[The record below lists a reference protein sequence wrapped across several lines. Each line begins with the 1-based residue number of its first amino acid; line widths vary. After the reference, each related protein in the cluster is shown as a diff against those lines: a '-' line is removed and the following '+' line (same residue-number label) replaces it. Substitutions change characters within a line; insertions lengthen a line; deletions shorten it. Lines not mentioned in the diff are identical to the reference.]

1 MKMATKVS
9 VLYLFFGILWIIAGS
24 LSMDYFAIQLL
35 TSRYSISL
43 LEVSKGLLFVVFS
56 TLLLYITLA
65 RAVEKQENSEIQYKK
80 LFNESPIPI
89 WIYDTKTL
97 QFLAVN
103 QAAIASYD
111 YSESQFLNMTI
122 QNIYPEE
129 DWENFQKSILIEK
142 SISNR
147 GIWRHRNRSG
157 ELFLV
162 DIHINP
168 IEYYQYS
175 ACLVSAINVQDKII
189 ADKLN
194 IELGQT
200 IAEYKEHV
208 ENQNRNLREIAWAHS
223 HKLRAPVANILGLI
237 QLLNRKEI
245 SDPINIEI
253 IDKID
258 ICSKKL
264 DTVIHE
270 VVDKSST

>member
-1 MKMATKVS
+1 MAKKVS
-9 VLYLFFGILWIIAGS
+9 ALYLFFGILWIITGS
-24 LSMDYFAIQLL
+24 LSLDYFAIHTL
-35 TSRYSISL
+35 TSQYSISL
-43 LEVSKGLLFVVFS
+43 FEISKGLLFVFFS
-56 TLLLYITLA
+56 TLLLYFTLA
-65 RAVEKQENSEIQYKK
+65 KAIEKQKKTEIQYKK

-103 QAAIASYD
+103 EAAIASYD

-129 DWENFQKSILIEK
+129 DWENFQKSILTGK
-142 SISNR
+142 TNSNR
-147 GIWRHRNRSG
+147 GIWRHRNKSG

-162 DIHINP
+162 DIHSNP

-200 IAEYKEHV
+200 ITEYKEHV

-237 QLLNRKEI
+237 PLLNRKEI
-245 SDPINIEI
+245 SDPINVEI
-253 IDKID
+253 LDKIMHCTKNLD
-258 ICSKKL
+258 I
-264 DTVIHE
+264 VIHE
-270 VVDKSST
+270 IVEQSKTD